1 MNRLVPGRVIVKV
14 ICTFM
19 IVAGGSAAWADER
32 LAQGKA
38 IAFDRNKGNCLSCH
52 MMDDGELPGN
62 SAPPLMMMQ
71 QRFPDRAVLRK
82 QIWDAL
88 TRNPMSVMPPYGRHR
103 ILTEQEI
110 DLVVDYVH
118 SL

>member
-1 MNRLVPGRVIVKV
+1 MRAVLFAVL
-14 ICTFM
+14 ICT
-19 IVAGGSAAWADER
+19 GGCVLAAEPDR

-52 MMDDGELPGN
+52 MMDDGELLGN
-62 SAPPLMMMQ
+62 SGPPLLMMSA
-71 QRFPDRAVLRK
+71 RFPARDVLRK

-88 TRNPMSVMPPYGRHR
+88 ARNPGSVMPPYGRHG
-103 ILTEQEI
+103 ILTENEI